1 MWVVKRQR
9 GCFLHPDLSNIVVLE
24 GVRLRFPCSR
34 VVETAQRPNYYGDFR
49 SRRGEIQASWEGV
62 ALLLN
67 ADAVQAAIE
76 DPSPW

>member
-1 MWVVKRQR
+1 MWVAKQQR
-9 GCFLHPDLSNIVVLE
+9 GCSLHPDLSNVVVLE
-24 GVRLRFPCSR
+24 GVSLQFPCSR

-49 SRRGEIQASWEGV
+49 SRRGKIQASREGV

>member
-9 GCFLHPDLSNIVVLE
+9 GCSLNPDLSNVVVLE
-24 GVRLRFPCSR
+24 GVSLRFPCSR
-34 VVETAQRPNYYGDFR
+34 VVETARRPNYYGDFR
-49 SRRGEIQASWEGV
+49 ARRGKIQVSREGV
-62 ALLLN
+62 TLLLN